1 MESTAELPLDINS
14 VPIQVGRPEPG
25 STKTVA
31 AGASTAASAV
41 MGTAGV
47 YSVVSTTD
55 AYIEIGT
62 APVATATT
70 MFLAAGIPLFMRL
83 TATDKVAA
91 LQKSSSGVVHA
102 TLWR

>member
-1 MESTAELPLDINS
+1 MDTTAELPTDLNNNA
-14 VPIQVGRPEPG
+14 IQTGRPEPG
-25 STKTVA
+25 STKTAA

-62 APVATATT
+62 APVATTGT

-83 TATDKVAA
+83 EATDKIAA
-91 LQKSSSGVVHA
+91 LQKAAAGVVHA